1 MQTLTNPELGS
12 RRGRLDEGHRETWY
26 LVPGQIDGEALALP
40 LPNCICVRFSKEWP
54 EAPML
59 IAVPGEIK
67 DTVDNWP
74 GQK

>member
-1 MQTLTNPELGS
+1 MTFANSELGS
-12 RRGRLDEGHRETWY
+12 RKSRMDGVERGTWY
-26 LVPGQIDGEALALP
+26 LIPGQIDSEALALP
-40 LPNCICVRFSKEWP
+40 LPNCMCIGLLKEWP
-54 EAPML
+54 EVPML

>member
-1 MQTLTNPELGS
+1 MDGAG
-12 RRGRLDEGHRETWY
+12 RGTWY
-26 LVPGQIDGEALALP
+26 LIPGQIDGEALALP
-40 LPNCICVRFSKEWP
+40 LPSRMCIRLLKEWP